1 MAEEWIG
8 EVLRRTRRDSI
19 DVALRWA
26 RASTTAPL
34 GMWWHRTLHVAH
46 RRLDDW
52 EADPVPVTDR
62 PLPGDPGTVQ
72 SVDDGVGPLHRRRY
86 EVRIETDAT
95 PADVLATLPEDLD
108 AGTPDLFVRFLDADR
123 RAPSRLEVGDE
134 LMARLTG
141 PVDGPVRVAVV
152 EPTRVVLATLTG
164 HAEAGLIRFTT
175 AQDGHG
181 NVQFAVTSWARSS
194 TPLVR
199 WLYERGGGRD
209 VQAHVWTHLCLALAQ
224 RHGRPVGRVVVA
236 DRVDPWPLESSPLEP
251 GPLED
256 GGG

>member
-1 MAEEWIG
+1 MADQWIG
-8 EVLRRTRRDSI
+8 EVLRRTPRDSV

-46 RRLDDW
+46 RHLEPW
-52 EADPVPVTDR
+52 EAEQVPVAAA
-62 PLPGDPGTVQ
+62 PLPGDPTTVQ

-86 EVRIETDAT
+86 EVRIATHAT

-123 RAPSRLEVGDE
+123 RAPSGLAVGDE

-141 PVDGPVRVAVV
+141 PVDGPVRVGVV
-152 EPTRVVLATLTG
+152 EPTRVVLATLRG
-164 HAEAGLIRFTT
+164 HAEAGLIRFQTE
-175 AQDGHG
+175 QDGHG
-181 NVQFAVTSWARSS
+181 DVRFVVTSWARSS

-209 VQAHVWTHLCLALAQ
+209 VQAHVWTHLCLALAH
-224 RHGRPVGRVVVA
+224 RHGTPVGRVVVA
-236 DRVDPWPLESSPLEP
+236 DRVDRWPLASD
-251 GPLED
+251 D
-256 GGG
+256 G